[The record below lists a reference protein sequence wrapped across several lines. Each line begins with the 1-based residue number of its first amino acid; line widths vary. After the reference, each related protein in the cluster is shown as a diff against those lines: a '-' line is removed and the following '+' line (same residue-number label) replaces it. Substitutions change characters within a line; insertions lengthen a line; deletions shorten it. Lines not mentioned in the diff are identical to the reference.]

1 MGNTREEQV
10 REAMSKMKAIAMATH
25 IARLPELMQLELSMA
40 QFRTMMILGKW
51 NTMTIGHL
59 AQELGVGQSTAGHL
73 VDKLVRAGYAQ
84 RTEDA
89 EDRRRTVVQ
98 LTSPGQDLHTRFTDN
113 SEVLRECLL
122 ELSDE
127 DLDALSQ
134 GLSALCNL
142 TCKKQGLKAPPS
154 QEDQS

>member
-1 MGNTREEQV
+1 MGNTREKQV
-10 REAMSKMKAIAMATH
+10 HEAMSKMKAITMAMH
-25 IARLPELMQLELSMA
+25 IARLPELMPIDLSMA
-40 QFRTMMILGKW
+40 QFRTMMVLGKW
-51 NTMTIGHL
+51 STMTIGHL

-73 VDKLVRAGYAQ
+73 VDKLVKAGYAQ
-84 RTEDA
+84 RTEDT

-98 LTSPGQDLHTRFTDN
+98 LTSPGQELHARFIGH
-113 SEVLRECLL
+113 SEIIRECLL

-134 GLSALCNL
+134 GVSALCNL
-142 TCKKQGLKAPPS
+142 VCEKQGLKASPS